1 MRTFIAVEIPDGQKK
16 IVYNSIQEF
25 KRLNLPVKWV
35 AYENL
40 HITLKFL
47 GEIDENKLSQILPV
61 LSEISNRTK
70 SFTMQLENFGCFP
83 SIRNPRVLW
92 IGVSQ
97 GSDES
102 ISLATE
108 LENSLVKYG
117 FKKENKKFHP
127 HLTIGRIKTFCKVEH
142 IINRTIKTDPFNVNE
157 LILFKSTLLPAGAI
171 YEKIKIFPLCPSEE
185 HSQGFHP

>member
-1 MRTFIAVEIPDGQKK
+1 MRTFIGVEIPDDQKK
-16 IVYNSIQEF
+16 IVVNSIQEF

-35 AYENL
+35 EYENL

-47 GEIDENKLSQILPV
+47 GEIDENKLIQILPV
-61 LSEISNRTK
+61 LSSISNRTR

-83 SIRNPRVLW
+83 AIRNPRVLW
-92 IGVSQ
+92 IGISQ

-102 ISLATE
+102 ISLASD

-127 HLTIGRIKTFCKVEH
+127 HLTIGRIRTFCKVDD
-142 IINRTIKTDPFNVNE
+142 IINRTIKTESFNINE
-157 LILFKSTLLPAGAI
+157 LILFKSTLLSAGPI
-171 YEKIKIFPLCPSEE
+171 YEKIKTFPLLF
-185 HSQGFHP
+185 G